1 MLGCAPFLPFVFRLS
16 GVRHFWKI
24 MQIRRNGG
32 LIFLFRTTNPKF
44 VKFRVIL
51 ENSSNSNKSYFY
63 GKKSK
68 SNEMSLKCVT
78 VSILYHRTYRCRIC
92 KLGMSSGEEDLL
104 LREVKIGI
112 TYFWYYF
119 ERATI
124 KSWREATRR
133 FHTADVHKNKAK
145 IRDNE
150 YVVSDARLLNL
161 YARRLFK
168 LFLMASHEMP
178 RP

>member
-104 LREVKIGI
+104 LREVRLGLHIFDIISKGRQLKVD
-112 TYFWYYF
+112 
-119 ERATI
+119 ER
-124 KSWREATRR
+124 RR
-133 FHTADVHKNKAK
+133 GGSIQRTCIK
-145 IRDNE
+145 IRQKSAITN
-150 YVVSDARLLNL
+150 
-161 YARRLFK
+161 
-168 LFLMASHEMP
+168 MW
-178 RP
+178 